1 MVRGST
7 EAAKISYCAVDHAA
21 GTLQPYAGFDSVTS
35 ELPEKKTG
43 SAPHYVVTDSQALTE
58 IRERETSG
66 VEPLHETYYFSVNG
80 ERYLPVVEPGS
91 YAEQYAINQEID
103 YQNQS
108 FHK

>member
-43 SAPHYVVTDSQALTE
+43 YAPHYVVTDSQALTE
-58 IRERETSG
+58 IRKRETSG
-66 VEPLHETYYFSVNG
+66 VAPLHETDYFSVDKDRSLRIQPRPDRGN
-80 ERYLPVVEPGS
+80 Y
-91 YAEQYAINQEID
+91 
-103 YQNQS
+103 
-108 FHK
+108 